1 LSDPLSAGQ
10 LLPDFK
16 QLPMTSRRNLGI
28 ASLLLG
34 SILPACGGDS
44 TSPPTT
50 GTIDF
55 KIVTTGADIDADGF
69 LLAVGAGSPQ
79 VIPANGN
86 LSISSLPG
94 NLTLTISGLAFNCD
108 VNAPAS
114 ASVIVGQ
121 SAHVDVR
128 ASCTSFLR
136 NAIVYVTDQFGF
148 GEVMAMR
155 PDGSRSQRLTTD
167 QAVYSDPV
175 VSPDGQTIAVASYV
189 GGSWNGIYLLDR
201 FGKSRTLLV
210 SHAGSGAPAWSPDGT
225 KVSFSGTLPGPYGDY
240 GRIFVVNR
248 DGTGLRQ
255 LSPEVAAT
263 DYKYDSGSSWSPDGT
278 RLVFD
283 RSGVLFLINAD
294 GTGLASTGVN
304 GANPAWSPDG
314 TQIAYGSINLDGIWA
329 MNLSFTPRRLTT
341 AVQQDEYPAWSPD
354 GRQLVFERLE
364 NNVFHLYK
372 IGADGSGAA
381 RMTSGPQDEFEPAWT
396 RNF

>member
-1 LSDPLSAGQ
+1 
-10 LLPDFK
+10 
-16 QLPMTSRRNLGI
+16 MRSRCNLGI
-28 ASLLLG
+28 ASILLG
-34 SILPACGGDS
+34 SVLSACGGDS

-55 KIVTTGADIDADGF
+55 NIVTTGADIDADGF
-69 LLAVGAGSPQ
+69 LLAVGTGPPQ
-79 VIPANGN
+79 AIPANGN

-108 VNAPAS
+108 VSAPAS

-121 SAHVDVR
+121 AAHVDVR

-155 PDGSRSQRLTTD
+155 PDGSRSQRLTSD

-189 GGSWNGIYLLDR
+189 GGSWNGLYLLDR
-201 FGKSRTLLV
+201 FGKGRTLLV
-210 SHAGSGAPAWSPDGT
+210 SHAGSGSAAWSPDGT
-225 KVSFSGTLPGPYGDY
+225 KLSFSGTLPGPYGDY

-255 LSPEVAAT
+255 LSPEVAAG

-283 RSGVLFLINAD
+283 RSAVLFFINAD
-294 GTGLASTGVN
+294 GTGLVSTGVS
-304 GANPAWSPDG
+304 GAFPVWSPDG
-314 TQIAYGSINLDGIWA
+314 AQIGYGSINLDGIWA
-329 MNLSFTPRRLTT
+329 MDMSFTPRRLTT
-341 AVQQDEYPAWSPD
+341 AIQQDEYPAWSPD

-364 NNVFHLYK
+364 DKAFHLYK
-372 IGADGSGAA
+372 VGADGSGVA
-381 RMTSGPQDEFEPAWT
+381 RLSSGPQDEFEPAWT